1 MARPQTRAGDKV
13 EVRPDS
19 QRASGRGIV
28 SSIKNG
34 MVSVLLDDGCTV
46 DVKLDG
52 IRNYSLAARKAWVKM
67 PNRQVGRPKGTAQSD
82 RVSVTLRFDRT
93 LWQRFLLLEQEG
105 IIGDRVQLFNRIL
118 DQIMTKNGRHHMLA
132 HTRSAKGSA
141 S

>member
-1 MARPQTRAGDKV
+1 
-13 EVRPDS
+13 
-19 QRASGRGIV
+19 
-28 SSIKNG
+28 
-34 MVSVLLDDGCTV
+34 MVSVLLEDGCTV

-67 PNRQVGRPKGTAQSD
+67 PNRQVGRPKGSAQSD
-82 RVSVTLRFDRT
+82 RVSVTLRFDRA

-118 DQIMTKNGRHHMLA
+118 GQIMTKNGRHHMLA
-132 HTRSAKGSA
+132 HNRSAKGSA